1 MELTLRIDR
10 KGRVLIPAEIRRLI
24 SLRDVVKAQVEG
36 EKLILEPMRNPI
48 EDLTALVVDKSGDVE
63 KDIAAFKG
71 AAEKALRGLAREHH
85 DD

>member
-1 MELTLRIDR
+1 VELTLRIDR